1 MRVGIDFDNTLV
13 SYDNV
18 FLRAAIDRKLL
29 PEHFTGDKT
38 EVRDSIRS
46 RVGDEQ
52 WAKLQAEVY
61 GRRMAEAAMIEGA
74 SHFVATCRDKN
85 ATVSIVSHKT
95 RFAAADPDGADLH
108 IAAMEWMERNG
119 FFRLD
124 GLRFDR
130 GDVFFEPTREAKC
143 RRVAALE
150 CSHFVDDL
158 EEVFREP
165 SFPPGVERLLLY
177 RGQGKLP
184 HGPFTA
190 FANWD
195 VITKA
200 VFPRGR

>member
-1 MRVGIDFDNTLV
+1 VRIGIDFDNTLV

-29 PEHFTGDKT
+29 PEHFIGDKT

-52 WAKLQAEVY
+52 WAMLQAEVY
-61 GRRMAEAAMIEGA
+61 GRRMAEAVMVEGA
-74 SHFVATCRDKN
+74 RGFVAACRYNN
-85 ATVSIVSHKT
+85 ATVFIVSHKT
-95 RFAAADPDGADLH
+95 RIAAADPGGADLH
-108 IAAMEWMERNG
+108 IAAMAWMERNG
-119 FFRLD
+119 FFRPE
-124 GLRFDR
+124 GLKFDS

-143 RRVAALE
+143 RRIAALE
-150 CSHFVDDL
+150 CSHFIDDL

-184 HGPFTA
+184 QGPFTA
-190 FANWD
+190 FADWG